1 MVKSSMSASNLVVE
15 QTLTVGNQLGLHA
28 RVATMM
34 VQAMRNYSSKVT
46 LCKDGVEVDAR
57 SVLGL
62 LLLAAT
68 PGSEILVR
76 AQGPDSKEA
85 IETIGR
91 LIQDEEQQAN

>member
-1 MVKSSMSASNLVVE
+1 MTDTSAMVE
-15 QTLTVGNQLGLHA
+15 QILTVGNQLGLHA

-34 VQAMRNYSSKVT
+34 VQAMRNYTSKVT
-46 LCKDGVEVDAR
+46 LSKDGVEVDAR

-76 AQGPDSKEA
+76 ADGPDSKEA
-85 IETIGR
+85 VETIGR
-91 LIQDEEQQAN
+91 LIQDETS

>member
-1 MVKSSMSASNLVVE
+1 MIAEEEIVE
-15 QTLTVGNQLGLHA
+15 KTLTVGNRLGLHA

-34 VQAMRNYSSKVT
+34 VQTMRNYSCQVT
-46 LCKDGVEVDAR
+46 LVKDGVEVDAR

-76 AQGPDSKEA
+76 AQGLDCMEA
-85 IETIGR
+85 INEISR
-91 LIQDEEQQAN
+91 IIQDEESEEN

>member
-1 MVKSSMSASNLVVE
+1 MVE
-15 QTLTVGNQLGLHA
+15 QTLTVGNELGLHA

-46 LCKDGVEVDAR
+46 LSKDGVEVDAR

-76 AQGPDSKEA
+76 AEGPDSKQA

-91 LIQDEEQQAN
+91 LIQDEASQAN